1 MSAVI
6 IQRESAFGEVAG
18 HETVHHIESLKNDKQ
33 MEEKSA
39 LNVNI
44 NIYGGTNQI
53 LPNATKAEQHFY
65 YRAGQPA
72 TPVPD
77 TQPRP
82 WTADDER
89 RLSLYIDKE
98 ETLQAYIAT
107 LAACT
112 TAQQVGEAVAD
123 MCANEPKLDGELI
136 VKEKFIRLLLPFLV
150 CLEKG
155 KGIDNL
161 RVNINNAWMNRKR
174 QLRKPTIG

>member
-1 MSAVI
+1 
-6 IQRESAFGEVAG
+6 
-18 HETVHHIESLKNDKQ
+18 
-33 MEEKSA
+33 MEEKDTPK
-39 LNVNI
+39 VITI

-65 YRAGQPA
+65 YRAEQPV
-72 TPVPD
+72 TPAPD
-77 TQPRP
+77 AQPRP

-89 RLSLYIDKE
+89 RLSLYLDKE
-98 ETLQAYIAT
+98 DTLQAYIAT

-112 TAQQVGEAVAD
+112 TAQQAGEAVAE

-150 CLEKG
+150 RLEKG

>member
-1 MSAVI
+1 MKEDGKI
-6 IQRESAFGEVAG
+6 LEKRQ
-18 HETVHHIESLKNDKQ
+18 K
-33 MEEKSA
+33 MEEKNAS
-39 LNVNI
+39 NVHI

-65 YRAGQPA
+65 YRAEQPE

-77 TQPRP
+77 AQPRP

-89 RLSLYIDKE
+89 RLSLYLEKE
-98 ETLQAYIAT
+98 ESLQAYIAT

-112 TAQQVGEAVAD
+112 TAQQAGEAVAE
-123 MCANEPKLDGELI
+123 MCANEPKMDSELI

-150 CLEKG
+150 RLEKG

-161 RVNINNAWMNRKR
+161 RVNINNAWLNRKK
-174 QLRKPTIG
+174 QLRKPTI

>member
-1 MSAVI
+1 
-6 IQRESAFGEVAG
+6 
-18 HETVHHIESLKNDKQ
+18 

-39 LNVNI
+39 SNVHI

-65 YRAGQPA
+65 YRAEQPE

-77 TQPRP
+77 AQPRP

-89 RLSLYIDKE
+89 RLSLYLEKE
-98 ETLQAYIAT
+98 ESLQAYIAT

-112 TAQQVGEAVAD
+112 TAQQAGEAVAE
-123 MCANEPKLDGELI
+123 MRVNEPKMDSELI

-150 CLEKG
+150 RLEKG

-161 RVNINNAWMNRKR
+161 RVNINNAWLSRKK
-174 QLRKPTIG
+174 QLRKPTI

>member
-1 MSAVI
+1 
-6 IQRESAFGEVAG
+6 
-18 HETVHHIESLKNDKQ
+18 
-33 MEEKSA
+33 MEEKNASS
-39 LNVNI
+39 VNI

-65 YRAGQPA
+65 YRAEQPV
-72 TPVPD
+72 TPASD
-77 TQPRP
+77 AQPRP

-89 RLSLYIDKE
+89 RLSLYMDKGD
-98 ETLQAYIAT
+98 TLQAYIAT
-107 LAACT
+107 LASCT
-112 TAQQVGEAVAD
+112 TAQQAGEAVAE

-150 CLEKG
+150 RLEKG

-174 QLRKPTIG
+174 QLRKPNIG

>member
-1 MSAVI
+1 MKEDGKI
-6 IQRESAFGEVAG
+6 LEKRQ
-18 HETVHHIESLKNDKQ
+18 K
-33 MEEKSA
+33 MEEKNAS
-39 LNVNI
+39 NVHI

-53 LPNATKAEQHFY
+53 LPNAVKAEQHFY
-65 YRAGQPA
+65 YRAEQPE

-77 TQPRP
+77 AQPRP

-89 RLSLYIDKE
+89 RLSLYLEKE
-98 ETLQAYIAT
+98 ESMQAYIAT

-112 TAQQVGEAVAD
+112 TAQQAGEAVAE
-123 MCANEPKLDGELI
+123 MCANEPKMDSELI

-150 CLEKG
+150 RLEKG

-161 RVNINNAWMNRKR
+161 RVNINNAWLGRKR

>member
-1 MSAVI
+1 MKEDGKI
-6 IQRESAFGEVAG
+6 LEKRQ
-18 HETVHHIESLKNDKQ
+18 K
-33 MEEKSA
+33 MEEKNAS
-39 LNVNI
+39 NVHI

-65 YRAGQPA
+65 YRAEQPE

-77 TQPRP
+77 AQPRP

-89 RLSLYIDKE
+89 RLSLYLEKE
-98 ETLQAYIAT
+98 ESLQAYIAT

-112 TAQQVGEAVAD
+112 TAQQAGEAVAE
-123 MCANEPKLDGELI
+123 MCANEPKMDSELI

-150 CLEKG
+150 RLEKG

-161 RVNINNAWMNRKR
+161 RVNINNAWLSRKR
-174 QLRKPTIG
+174 QLRKPTI

>member
-1 MSAVI
+1 MKS
-6 IQRESAFGEVAG
+6 G
-18 HETVHHIESLKNDKQ
+18 KK

-39 LNVNI
+39 SNVHI

-65 YRAGQPA
+65 YRAEQPE

-77 TQPRP
+77 AQPRP

-89 RLSLYIDKE
+89 RLSLYLEKE
-98 ETLQAYIAT
+98 ESLQAYIAT

-112 TAQQVGEAVAD
+112 TAQQAGEAVAE
-123 MCANEPKLDGELI
+123 MRVNEPKMDSELI

-150 CLEKG
+150 RLEKG

-161 RVNINNAWMNRKR
+161 RVNINNAWLSRKK
-174 QLRKPTIG
+174 QLRKPTI

>member
-1 MSAVI
+1 
-6 IQRESAFGEVAG
+6 
-18 HETVHHIESLKNDKQ
+18 

-39 LNVNI
+39 SSVNI

-65 YRAGQPA
+65 YHAEQPV
-72 TPVPD
+72 TPASD

-82 WTADDER
+82 WTTDDER

-98 ETLQAYIAT
+98 ERLQAYIAT

-112 TAQQVGEAVAD
+112 TAQQAGEAVAE

-150 CLEKG
+150 RLEKG

-174 QLRKPTIG
+174 QLRKPNIG

>member
-1 MSAVI
+1 MKEDGKI
-6 IQRESAFGEVAG
+6 LEKRQ
-18 HETVHHIESLKNDKQ
+18 K
-33 MEEKSA
+33 MEEKNAS
-39 LNVNI
+39 NVHI

-65 YRAGQPA
+65 YRAEQPE

-77 TQPRP
+77 AQPRP

-89 RLSLYIDKE
+89 RLSLYLEKE
-98 ETLQAYIAT
+98 ESLQAYIAT

-112 TAQQVGEAVAD
+112 TAQQAGEAVAE
-123 MCANEPKLDGELI
+123 MCANEPKMDSELI

-150 CLEKG
+150 RLEKG

-161 RVNINNAWMNRKR
+161 RVNINNAWLGRKR

>member
-1 MSAVI
+1 MKEDGKI
-6 IQRESAFGEVAG
+6 LEKRQ
-18 HETVHHIESLKNDKQ
+18 K
-33 MEEKSA
+33 MEEKNAS
-39 LNVNI
+39 NVHI

-53 LPNATKAEQHFY
+53 LPNAVKAEQHFY
-65 YRAGQPA
+65 YRAEQPE

-77 TQPRP
+77 AQPRP

-89 RLSLYIDKE
+89 RLSLYLEKE
-98 ETLQAYIAT
+98 ESLQAYIAT

-112 TAQQVGEAVAD
+112 TAQQAGEAVAE
-123 MCANEPKLDGELI
+123 MCANEPKMDSELI

-150 CLEKG
+150 RLEKG

-161 RVNINNAWMNRKR
+161 RVNINNAWLNRKR

>member
-1 MSAVI
+1 MKEDGKI
-6 IQRESAFGEVAG
+6 LEKRQ
-18 HETVHHIESLKNDKQ
+18 K
-33 MEEKSA
+33 MEEKNAS
-39 LNVNI
+39 NVHI

-65 YRAGQPA
+65 YRAEQPE

-77 TQPRP
+77 AQPRP

-89 RLSLYIDKE
+89 RLSLYLEKE
-98 ETLQAYIAT
+98 ESLQAYIAT

-112 TAQQVGEAVAD
+112 TAQQAGEAVAE
-123 MCANEPKLDGELI
+123 MCANEPKMDSELI

-150 CLEKG
+150 RLEKG

-161 RVNINNAWMNRKR
+161 RVNINNAWLGRKR
-174 QLRKPTIG
+174 QLRKPTI